1 MEEHFDWRRDEFQQ
15 IGTDYGSVEEV
26 AAYDGRMHA
35 MRDIDAENRAILN
48 CLGLKKKSA
57 VLEIG
62 TGTGAFARAAAKL
75 CSHVTALDVSEVM
88 LKYAALKAREEKFAN
103 IDFLHAGF
111 LSFDYPR
118 RTFDAVVSSLVLH
131 HLPDVWKLVA
141 LEKIFETLKPGG
153 IFYLMDVV
161 FDWGNGRP
169 EEYFHRVVESEP
181 ESRANIAMHI
191 AREFSTTGWI
201 MTGLLTRVGFV
212 IESDVRHGEFLR
224 TYCCR
229 AIPASS
235 GTVTRSRKAR

>member
-26 AAYDGRMHA
+26 AAYDERMRA
-35 MRDIDAENRAILN
+35 MRDIDAENRAILK

-88 LKYAALKAREEKFAN
+88 LKYAALKARDEKLGN

-118 RTFDAVVSSLVLH
+118 HTFDAVASSLALH

-153 IFYLMDVV
+153 TFYLLDVV
-161 FDWGNGRP
+161 FDWGNGNP
-169 EEYFHRVVESEP
+169 EEYFRRVVESAP
-181 ESRANIAMHI
+181 ESRANLAMHI
-191 AREFSTTGWI
+191 SREFSTTGWI
-201 MTGLLTRVGFV
+201 MTGLLTRAGFV
-212 IESDVRHGEFLR
+212 IESDVRRGEFLR
-224 TYCCR
+224 AYCCK
-229 AIPASS
+229 AVPAS
-235 GTVTRSRKAR
+235 GVAVTRSRKAR

>member
-26 AAYDGRMHA
+26 AAYDGRMRA
-35 MRDIDAENRAILN
+35 MRNIDAENRAILK

-88 LKYAALKAREEKFAN
+88 LKYASLKAREGKLGN

-118 RTFDAVVSSLVLH
+118 RTFDAVVSSLALH

-153 IFYLMDVV
+153 LFHLMDVV
-161 FDWGNGRP
+161 FDWGNGSP
-169 EEYFHRVVESEP
+169 EKYFRRVVESEP

-201 MTGLLTRVGFV
+201 MTGLLTRAGFV

-229 AIPASS
+229 ALHTSNVS
-235 GTVTRSRKAR
+235 VTRSRKAR